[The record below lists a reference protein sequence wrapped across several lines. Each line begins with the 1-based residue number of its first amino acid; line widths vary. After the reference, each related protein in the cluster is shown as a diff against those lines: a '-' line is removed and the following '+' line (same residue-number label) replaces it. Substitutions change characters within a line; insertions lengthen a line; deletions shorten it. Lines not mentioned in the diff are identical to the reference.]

1 MLLIRLPAVSKH
13 RTDITHLFFMSPDA
27 PINTNK
33 ITKEQSER
41 PCSPVYL
48 LLISSWSCTA
58 VRRTGVRKPRRY
70 IVNNGCV
77 KLTLGRCCCWRTT
90 LTQNHVSH
98 HRITRRKKEKK
109 KKKTKT
115 NHKHSCRKTKH
126 TGLHS
131 RWRTSSEGCRVLFPR
146 LNFLLMVQLGFSVV
160 SLSTLHVHYKRG
172 AIS

>member
-13 RTDITHLFFMSPDA
+13 CTDITHLFFMSPDA

-109 KKKTKT
+109 KKKRRKQTT
-115 NHKHSCRKTKH
+115 NILVERQSTRACTADGEHLQKVFVFYS
-126 TGLHS
+126 
-131 RWRTSSEGCRVLFPR
+131 P
-146 LNFLLMVQLGFSVV
+146 GF
-160 SLSTLHVHYKRG
+160 
-172 AIS
+172 ISF